1 MKIEIKDLT
10 KRFDDIDII
19 KKVNL
24 EFEEGKIYGFIGKNG
39 SGKSV
44 LFKLI
49 CGLYTP
55 TNGSVVI
62 NGVNI
67 HEKNSFYED
76 MRILIEK
83 PNFISQLSGFENLK
97 VLASIQNKIGVD
109 EIESALKQVNLYEER
124 NKKYSKYSLGMK
136 QKLGLAQVFMENP
149 KVMILDEPL
158 NGIEEKTANKIREIL
173 KEEKKK
179 GKIILIA
186 SHIKE
191 DIIGL
196 ADEIYKIEEGVISKY
211 IVKE

>member
-196 ADEIYKIEEGVISKY
+196 ADEIYKIEEGVVSKY

>member
-1 MKIEIKDLT
+1 M
-10 KRFDDIDII
+10 
-19 KKVNL
+19 
-24 EFEEGKIYGFIGKNG
+24 
-39 SGKSV
+39 
-44 LFKLI
+44 FKLI

-196 ADEIYKIEEGVISKY
+196 ADEIYKIEEGVVSKY

>member
-1 MKIEIKDLT
+1 M
-10 KRFDDIDII
+10 
-19 KKVNL
+19 
-24 EFEEGKIYGFIGKNG
+24 
-39 SGKSV
+39 
-44 LFKLI
+44 
-49 CGLYTP
+49 
-55 TNGSVVI
+55 
-62 NGVNI
+62 
-67 HEKNSFYED
+67 
-76 MRILIEK
+76 
-83 PNFISQLSGFENLK
+83 LK
-97 VLASIQNKIGVD
+97 
-109 EIESALKQVNLYEER
+109 IESALKQVNLYEER